1 LGVVSIKALHQRA
14 NTTTTVSTR
23 IATRQFRRRRRRLR
37 LQRTPAVGSAHRDA
51 LDTGGSIRTIVSVS
65 KRYGIEPS
73 PERSKHT
80 KWQFLI
86 INRDTKYSEQFRRMI
101 GDNGTKVIRLPPR
114 SPNLNAYAERASLRT
129 AREDTNRDDV
139 RSGHVIGPSG
149 RDRSDA
155 GRR

>member
-14 NTTTTVSTR
+14 NTTTTLSTR

-51 LDTGGSIRTIVSVS
+51 LDTGGSIRTIANVL

-80 KWQFLI
+80 KWEFLI
-86 INRDTKYSEQFRRMI
+86 IDRDTKYAEQFRRMI

-114 SPNLNAYAERASLRT
+114 SPNLNAYAERF
-129 AREDTNRDDV
+129 V
-139 RSGHVIGPSG
+139 RSIREEWLDRNDLRGAGVFASSG
-149 RDRSDA
+149 VA
-155 GRR
+155 A